1 MISNFKQDLKKI
13 QLIQKLNSKG
23 FILLEKI
30 VDKHISKY
38 KIKLKETC
46 LIRLFKFEIIRFY
59 SDYISKKNEKYLKN
73 NFPKLKYDSLFPNI
87 TFNKKKAKVNFNF
100 AKARLLNLKKKKRFN
115 KFKELLIKAISFLI
129 SSNKTVGIRANSI
142 SVYDIFLN

>member
-59 SDYISKKNEKYLKN
+59 SDYISKKMKN
-73 NFPKLKYDSLFPNI
+73 I
-87 TFNKKKAKVNFNF
+87 
-100 AKARLLNLKKKKRFN
+100 
-115 KFKELLIKAISFLI
+115 
-129 SSNKTVGIRANSI
+129 
-142 SVYDIFLN
+142 